1 MKKIYFTPGP
11 SELYPSVPKHLQKS
25 LQLQIGSIS
34 HRSVQFQEIYQT
46 LVEDLKK
53 LLEIPQD
60 YHVFIVGSG
69 TEAME
74 RIIQNC
80 VETYSL
86 HFVNGSFAKRFFM
99 IAAELG
105 KKPALI
111 EVPMGEGFDLQKVTV
126 PKETELICFTQNETS
141 SGVAL
146 PVSDIENIAKKYPDK
161 LIAVDIVSSAPYVA
175 LNYKLLDIVFFSVQK
190 GFGLPAGLGVMIVS
204 PRAIK
209 KAETLAQKKVNIGS
223 YHSFTTLMHYAK
235 KQQTHETPPVLH
247 MYLLG
252 KVIKDMRKI
261 GIAAIRRETEQKA
274 QLLYDFIDQ
283 HDKLFAYVQ
292 KKHWRSQTVIVVSVE
307 KIEKDIK
314 KLLAKKG
321 FIIGSG
327 YGANKKTHVRIAN
340 FPAHKVQDVKRLIKE
355 LKAL

>member
-11 SELYPSVPKHLQKS
+11 SELYPTVPKHIQKS

-34 HRSVQFQEIYQT
+34 HISVQFQEIYQT

-53 LLEIPQD
+53 LLSVPQD
-60 YHVFIVGSG
+60 YQVFIVSSG

-80 VETYSL
+80 VETYSF
-86 HFVNGSFAKRFFM
+86 HFVNGSFAKRFFI
-99 IAAELG
+99 IASELG
-105 KKPALI
+105 RKPALI
-111 EVPMGEGFDLQKVTV
+111 EVPIGQGFNFKKVTI

-141 SGVAL
+141 SGVAV

-161 LIAVDIVSSAPYVA
+161 LIAVDIVSSVPYVT
-175 LNYKLLDIVFFSVQK
+175 LPYPLLDVVFFSIQK

-209 KAETLAQKKVNIGS
+209 KAETLSKKQSIGS
-223 YHSFTTLMHYAK
+223 YHSFPKLLHYAQ

-252 KVIKDMRKI
+252 KVIKDMQKKN
-261 GIAAIRRETEQKA
+261 IAAIRHETEQKA
-274 QLLYDFIDQ
+274 QLLYDFLDQ

-292 KKHWRSQTVIVVSVE
+292 EKQWRSKTVIVVSVE

-327 YGANKKTHVRIAN
+327 YGENKKTHIRIAN

-355 LKAL
+355 LNAL